1 MNDHW
6 WIIITVVFN
15 AGFVVAGFF
24 ASIKYL
30 EKMIDKL
37 VRIQE
42 CQEKRIQKLEI
53 DNAVIKHS
61 FIKKSDNFTEDEV
74 AFLKNRVS

>member
-30 EKMIDKL
+30 EKMVDKL
-37 VRIQE
+37 VQIQE
-42 CQEKRIQKLEI
+42 TQEKRIQRLEI
-53 DNAVIKHS
+53 DNAVLKFS
-61 FIKKSDNFTEDEV
+61 FTKKNNVENENDFVKD
-74 AFLKNRVS
+74 RVSF